1 MLRSKRVIPAPW
13 HAISPPS
20 ARPANVSIA
29 YSCHIA
35 TNSDEQ
41 PWSALPRRLGDALR
55 PGLPALA
62 DEILAA
68 IAEGVPEY
76 DRPMR
81 GTFGRGI
88 RGGVEQALAQFVD
101 LLGAPEAAPQ
111 GGVYRALGR
120 GEHREG
126 RSLDALQAAYRIGAR
141 VAWRRSGEAA
151 ARAGIDAAD
160 QRRLAEAIF
169 AYIDQIA
176 AESVAGYAA
185 AQARVAG
192 EAERRRR
199 RLVAALVDGYPAV
212 AVEAAAEE
220 AGWQL
225 PRMLAVVV
233 APDAERL
240 AGRLG
245 PGAIADDEVVVVAD
259 PEAPG
264 SRLPHVLEG
273 VAAGVGPAVEPGE
286 APFSHRL
293 AVAAREVAD
302 GAAVFADERL
312 PDLLVGTDPA
322 LAARLADRAL
332 APLADD
338 RSGRL
343 TDTLRAWLDA
353 QGHHPTV
360 AAALHV
366 HPQTVRYR
374 LARLRER
381 FGTALDEPE
390 GRFALQLA
398 LRARPRAP
406 L

>member
-1 MLRSKRVIPAPW
+1 M
-13 HAISPPS
+13 
-20 ARPANVSIA
+20 
-29 YSCHIA
+29 
-35 TNSDEQ
+35 
-41 PWSALPRRLGDALR
+41 GDALR

-62 DEILAA
+62 DEIIAA

-81 GTFGRGI
+81 GEFGRAV
-88 RGGVEQALAQFVD
+88 RTGVEQALAQFVD
-101 LLGAPEAAPQ
+101 LLGAPNAAPP

-120 GEHREG
+120 GEHQEG

-151 ARAGIDAAD
+151 AQAGLGAGD

-169 AYIDQIA
+169 AFIDQLA

-199 RLVAALVDGYPAV
+199 RLVAALVEGQLPAV
-212 AVEAAAEE
+212 VEGLAEE
-220 AGWQL
+220 ADWKL
-225 PRMLAVVV
+225 PRLLAVV
-233 APDAERL
+233 ATSDAERI
-240 AGRLG
+240 AARLG
-245 PGAIADDEVVVVAD
+245 PNAIAGDEVLVVAD

-264 SRLPHVLEG
+264 SPLRRALDRVE
-273 VAAGVGPAVEPGE
+273 AGVGPAVEPAD
-286 APFSHRL
+286 APFSLRL
-293 AVAAREVAD
+293 ATAARALAD
-302 GAAVFADERL
+302 GGAVFADEHL
-312 PDLLVGTDPA
+312 PDLLVGVDAA

-343 TDTLRAWLDA
+343 TETLRAWLDA

-381 FGTALDEPE
+381 FGTALDDPE

-398 LRARPRAP
+398 LRAHRGGGRQP

>member
-1 MLRSKRVIPAPW
+1 V
-13 HAISPPS
+13 
-20 ARPANVSIA
+20 
-29 YSCHIA
+29 
-35 TNSDEQ
+35 TNPDEQ
-41 PWSALPRRLGDALR
+41 PWSALPRRLGDVLR

-81 GTFGRGI
+81 GGFGRGI
-88 RGGVEQALAQFVD
+88 RTGVEQALAQFVD
-101 LLGAPEAAPQ
+101 LLGAPEAAPR
-111 GGVYRALGR
+111 GGVYHALGR

-151 ARAGIDAAD
+151 ARAGIDAED

-169 AYIDQIA
+169 VYIDQLA

-199 RLVAALVDGYPAV
+199 RLVAALIDGVPAV
-212 AVEAAAEE
+212 ALDAAAAE
-220 AGWQL
+220 ADWPL
-225 PRMLAVVV
+225 PRLIVVVV
-233 APDAERL
+233 AGTAERI
-240 AGRLG
+240 AARLG
-245 PGAIADDEVVVVAD
+245 PGAIAADDVVVVAD

-264 SRLPHVLEG
+264 SRLRHILEG
-273 VAAGVGPAVEPGE
+273 VAAGVGPSVEPGE

-293 AVAAREVAD
+293 AVAARALAD
-302 GAAVFADERL
+302 GNAVFADERL
-312 PDLLVGTDPA
+312 PDLLVGTDRA
-322 LAARLADRAL
+322 LATRLAQRAL

-338 RSGRL
+338 RSGKL

-381 FGTALDEPE
+381 FGPALDDPE

-398 LRARPRAP
+398 LRARHGAP

>member
-1 MLRSKRVIPAPW
+1 MTS
-13 HAISPPS
+13 S
-20 ARPANVSIA
+20 
-29 YSCHIA
+29 
-35 TNSDEQ
+35 TDER
-41 PWSALPRRLGDALR
+41 PWSALPGRLQDVLR

-62 DEILAA
+62 DEIIAA
-68 IAEGVPEY
+68 IAEAVPEY

-81 GTFGRGI
+81 GSFGLGI
-88 RGGVEQALAQFVD
+88 RTGVEQALSQFVD
-101 LLGAPEAAPQ
+101 LLGSPDAAPR

-151 ARAGIDAAD
+151 ARAGLDAAD

-169 AYIDQIA
+169 AYIDQLA

-199 RLVAALVDGYPAV
+199 VLVNALVEGQPWPAV
-212 AVEAAAEE
+212 ESAAAD
-220 AGWQL
+220 AGWAL
-225 PRMLAVVV
+225 PRVLAVVV
-233 APDAERL
+233 ARDAERI

-245 PGAIADDEVVVVAD
+245 PGAVAADELVVVAD
-259 PEAPG
+259 PDAPG
-264 SRLPHVLEG
+264 AVLRRVLEG
-273 VAAGVGPAVEPGE
+273 AAAGVGPAVEPGE

-293 AVAAREVAD
+293 ATAAHALASD
-302 GAAVFADERL
+302 GPVFADERL
-312 PDLLVGTDPA
+312 PELLVRAEPA

-332 APLADD
+332 EPLAGD
-338 RSGRL
+338 RAGRL
-343 TDTLRAWLDA
+343 TETLRAWLDA

-381 FGTALDEPE
+381 FGPVLDDPD

-398 LRARPRAP
+398 LRARPPGRV
-406 L
+406 